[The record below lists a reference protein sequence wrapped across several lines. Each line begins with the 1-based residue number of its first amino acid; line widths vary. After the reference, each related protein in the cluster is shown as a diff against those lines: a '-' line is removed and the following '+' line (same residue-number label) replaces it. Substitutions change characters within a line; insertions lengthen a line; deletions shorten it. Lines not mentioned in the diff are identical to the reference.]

1 VEPLPLLN
9 HEISFIRQQ
18 ICRNLGITHLFT
30 NRIVSAPMHYLL
42 MPSATAAFPM
52 NEDQISSS
60 MQAREGELVSNAS
73 DREDCVASLLAAAPG
88 IKTLSGL
95 IAIDPQEL
103 SPSARIDYLAALERQ
118 SSWLQAAMQ
127 RAIVAVA
134 GISEG
139 KSDGPFTGVDEAER
153 EDVSSA
159 LRLSAGTAQMRI
171 DVARTLVNH
180 LPNTCSALATGELSA
195 AHATV
200 IAKETAAA
208 IRDGLSEF
216 AIFSIEEKA
225 IAHAEFHTPSQVA
238 QQVRSAIAKFAPA
251 TFEEVVEKARD
262 SRRVS
267 CYNDVDGMST
277 VVAIL
282 PAADAQTV
290 MKAIEAFIIK
300 GSAAWEISNDSKSSE
315 SKTSGSHSAS
325 SNTSGSNT
333 SGSNTSGSNTSGSN
347 TSGSKNSDTR
357 SADMKRADALTSLAG
372 FALAASSEDVALHR
386 RPITVNVTIDLPTLL
401 GLSENPGQLA
411 GYGAIPASVARALA
425 SDGKWKRFI
434 TDPQTGALLDYGRET
449 YQPPQALID
458 FLIARDR
465 TCRFPGCRRSAAL
478 SDLDHAQ
485 SWEEGGT
492 TSLDNLG
499 ALCRRHHLLKT
510 HGGWGIESRAD
521 GSCTWTSPLGKI
533 YQTPARSMA
542 ETV

>member
-1 VEPLPLLN
+1 
-9 HEISFIRQQ
+9 
-18 ICRNLGITHLFT
+18 
-30 NRIVSAPMHYLL
+30 MHYLH
-42 MPSATAAFPM
+42 MTSATAAIPV
-52 NEDQISSS
+52 NDDRISSS
-60 MQAREGELVSNAS
+60 SN
-73 DREDCVASLLAAAPG
+73 DREVHIPLSSNDREVRISSSPLDREEQVATLLAAAPG
-88 IKTLSGL
+88 IKTLGGL
-95 IAIDPQEL
+95 IVIDPQEL
-103 SPSARIDYLAALERQ
+103 SPAARIDYLAALERQ

-134 GISEG
+134 GIHEG

-200 IAKETAAA
+200 IARETAAA

-238 QQVRSAIAKFAPA
+238 LQVRSAIAKFAPA

-282 PAADAQTV
+282 PAEDAQTV
-290 MKAIEAFIIK
+290 MKAIEAFIVK
-300 GSAAWEISNDSKSSE
+300 GASVFKVSGDSSDA
-315 SKTSGSHSAS
+315 G
-325 SNTSGSNT
+325 
-333 SGSNTSGSNTSGSN
+333 
-347 TSGSKNSDTR
+347 NSDVRNSDVRNSDVRNSDVR

-372 FALAASSEDVALHR
+372 FALAASSQDIELHR

-485 SWEEGGT
+485 SWDEGGT

-499 ALCRRHHLLKT
+499 ALCRRHHVLKT
-510 HGGWGIESRAD
+510 HGGWSIESRAD

-533 YQTPARSMA
+533 YQTPARSIS

>member
-1 VEPLPLLN
+1 
-9 HEISFIRQQ
+9 
-18 ICRNLGITHLFT
+18 
-30 NRIVSAPMHYLL
+30 MHYPSMHSTTSTRSSENVVADLL
-42 MPSATAAFPM
+42 
-52 NEDQISSS
+52 
-60 MQAREGELVSNAS
+60 V
-73 DREDCVASLLAAAPG
+73 AAPG
-88 IKTLSGL
+88 ITTLAGL
-95 IAIDPQEL
+95 IAINPHDLPAA
-103 SPSARIDYLAALERQ
+103 ARVDYLAALERQ

-134 GISEG
+134 GVEAG
-139 KSDGPFTGVDEAER
+139 QSDGPFNGVDEAER

-216 AIFSIEEKA
+216 AIFSIEQKA

-238 QQVRSAIAKFAPA
+238 HQVRGAIAKFAPA
-251 TFEEVVEKARD
+251 TFEETVEKARD
-262 SRRVS
+262 TRRVS
-267 CYNDVDGMST
+267 CYNDIDGMST

-282 PAADAQTV
+282 PAEDAQTV

-300 GSAAWEISNDSKSSE
+300 GSNVFNLSSADSDVVAH
-315 SKTSGSHSAS
+315 GSDAQ
-325 SNTSGSNT
+325 GSDAQ
-333 SGSNTSGSNTSGSN
+333 GSDARGTDARGTDARGTDS
-347 TSGSKNSDTR
+347 R
-357 SADMKRADALTSLAG
+357 SADMKRADALTALAG

-386 RPITVNVTIDLPTLL
+386 RPITVNVTIDLSTLL
-401 GLSENPGQLA
+401 GLNENPGQLA

-449 YQPPQALID
+449 YSPPQALID

-510 HGGWGIESRAD
+510 HGGWSIESRAD

-533 YQTPARSMA
+533 YQTPARSMV

>member
-1 VEPLPLLN
+1 
-9 HEISFIRQQ
+9 
-18 ICRNLGITHLFT
+18 
-30 NRIVSAPMHYLL
+30 
-42 MPSATAAFPM
+42 MPSTTAAFPM
-52 NEDQISSS
+52 NEGRISS
-60 MQAREGELVSNAS
+60 AS
-73 DREDCVASLLAAAPG
+73 CDRDGRISSTSREDSVATLLAAAPG
-88 IKTLSGL
+88 IKTLSEL

-103 SPSARIDYLAALERQ
+103 SPAARIDYLAALERQ

-200 IAKETAAA
+200 IARETATA

-238 QQVRSAIAKFAPA
+238 LQVRNAIAKFAPA

-282 PAADAQTV
+282 PAEDAQTV
-290 MKAIEAFIIK
+290 MKAIEAFIVK
-300 GSAAWEISNDSKSSE
+300 RSSEFKVSNDSPV
-315 SKTSGSHSAS
+315 T
-325 SNTSGSNT
+325 
-333 SGSNTSGSNTSGSN
+333 
-347 TSGSKNSDTR
+347 DTR
-357 SADMKRADALTSLAG
+357 NADMKRADALTSLAG

-510 HGGWGIESRAD
+510 HGGWAIESRAD

-533 YQTPARSMA
+533 YQTPARSIT

>member
-1 VEPLPLLN
+1 
-9 HEISFIRQQ
+9 
-18 ICRNLGITHLFT
+18 
-30 NRIVSAPMHYLL
+30 
-42 MPSATAAFPM
+42 MPSATAATSM
-52 NEDQISSS
+52 NGDHSSS
-60 MQAREGELVSNAS
+60 FPSAREDHAS
-73 DREDCVASLLAAAPG
+73 SFSSSREDHASSFSSAREDHVATLLSAAPG
-88 IKTLSGL
+88 IKTLAEL
-95 IAIDPQEL
+95 IAINPQDL

-134 GISEG
+134 GINEG

-159 LRLSAGTAQMRI
+159 LRLSASTAQMRI

-180 LPNTCSALATGELSA
+180 LPNTCSALATGDLSA

-216 AIFSIEEKA
+216 AIFSIEQKA

-262 SRRVS
+262 CRRVS
-267 CYNDVDGMST
+267 CYNDIDGMST

-300 GSAAWEISNDSKSSE
+300 GSSAWETSRDLQNTESLNTGAKNTDSKNTGAKNTDSKSTDAKNVE
-315 SKTSGSHSAS
+315 SLHTGV
-325 SNTSGSNT
+325 
-333 SGSNTSGSNTSGSN
+333 
-347 TSGSKNSDTR
+347 KNSDSR
-357 SADMKRADALTSLAG
+357 SADMKRADALTAIAG
-372 FALAASSEDVALHR
+372 FALAASSEEVALHR

-485 SWEEGGT
+485 SWEDGGT

-499 ALCRRHHLLKT
+499 ALCRRHHQLKT
-510 HGGWGIESRAD
+510 HGGWAIESRAD

-533 YQTPARSMA
+533 YQTPARSIA

>member
-1 VEPLPLLN
+1 MHSSTSAQDLGSNFAARPAHTLVAESAHTQQSAEDVVADLL
-9 HEISFIRQQ
+9 
-18 ICRNLGITHLFT
+18 
-30 NRIVSAPMHYLL
+30 V
-42 MPSATAAFPM
+42 
-52 NEDQISSS
+52 
-60 MQAREGELVSNAS
+60 
-73 DREDCVASLLAAAPG
+73 AAPG
-88 IKTLSGL
+88 ITTLAGL
-95 IAIDPQEL
+95 IAINPHDLPAA
-103 SPSARIDYLAALERQ
+103 ARVDYLAALERQ

-134 GISEG
+134 GVEAG
-139 KSDGPFTGVDEAER
+139 QSDGPFNGVDEAER

-216 AIFSIEEKA
+216 AIFSIEQKA

-238 QQVRSAIAKFAPA
+238 QQVRGAIAKFAPA

-262 SRRVS
+262 TRRVS
-267 CYNDVDGMST
+267 CYNDIDGMST

-282 PAADAQTV
+282 PAEDAQTV
-290 MKAIEAFIIK
+290 MKAIEAFVIR
-300 GSAAWEISNDSKSSE
+300 
-315 SKTSGSHSAS
+315 
-325 SNTSGSNT
+325 GSNVFNL
-333 SGSNTSGSNTSGSN
+333 SSVD
-347 TSGSKNSDTR
+347 SDGDARGTDAR
-357 SADMKRADALTSLAG
+357 STDMKRADALTALAG

-401 GLSENPGQLA
+401 GLNENPGQLA
-411 GYGAIPASVARALA
+411 GYGAIPASVARTLA

-449 YQPPQALID
+449 YSPPQALID

-510 HGGWGIESRAD
+510 HGGWSVESRAD

-533 YQTPARSMA
+533 YQTPARSMD

>member
-1 VEPLPLLN
+1 
-9 HEISFIRQQ
+9 
-18 ICRNLGITHLFT
+18 
-30 NRIVSAPMHYLL
+30 
-42 MPSATAAFPM
+42 M
-52 NEDQISSS
+52 NDDHNSSS
-60 MQAREGELVSNAS
+60 TQAREGHLALSVSS
-73 DREDCVASLLAAAPG
+73 REDCVATLLAAAPG
-88 IKTLSGL
+88 IKTLGGL
-95 IAIDPQEL
+95 IAIDPQDL
-103 SPSARIDYLAALERQ
+103 SPAARIDYLAALERQ

-153 EDVSSA
+153 EDISSA

-180 LPNTCSALATGELSA
+180 LPNTCSALATGDLSA

-200 IAKETAAA
+200 IARETAAA

-282 PAADAQTV
+282 PAEDAQTV
-290 MKAIEAFIIK
+290 MKAIEAFIVK
-300 GSAAWEISNDSKSSE
+300 GSSVFKISDNSLTPDLSNTGAHNIDSCDKVG
-315 SKTSGSHSAS
+315 KTSDTRSADS
-325 SNTSGSNT
+325 R
-333 SGSNTSGSNTSGSN
+333 
-347 TSGSKNSDTR
+347 NSDTR

-372 FALAASSEDVALHR
+372 FALAASSEEVALHR

-485 SWEEGGT
+485 SWEDGGT

-510 HGGWGIESRAD
+510 HGGWEIQSRAD

-533 YQTPARSMA
+533 YQTPARSIA
-542 ETV
+542 ESV

>member
-1 VEPLPLLN
+1 
-9 HEISFIRQQ
+9 
-18 ICRNLGITHLFT
+18 
-30 NRIVSAPMHYLL
+30 
-42 MPSATAAFPM
+42 M
-52 NEDQISSS
+52 NEDHNSSS
-60 MQAREGELVSNAS
+60 THAREGHLALSVSS
-73 DREDCVASLLAAAPG
+73 REDCVATLLAAAPG
-88 IKTLSGL
+88 IKTLGGL
-95 IAIDPQEL
+95 IAIDPQDL
-103 SPSARIDYLAALERQ
+103 SPAARIDYLAALERQ

-200 IAKETAAA
+200 IARETAAA

-282 PAADAQTV
+282 PAEDAQTV

-300 GSAAWEISNDSKSSE
+300 GSTVFNIPGE
-315 SKTSGSHSAS
+315 SPV
-325 SNTSGSNT
+325 
-333 SGSNTSGSNTSGSN
+333 
-347 TSGSKNSDTR
+347 SDAR

-372 FALAASSEDVALHR
+372 FALAASSEEVALHR

-485 SWEEGGT
+485 SWEDGGT

-533 YQTPARSMA
+533 YQTPARSIA
-542 ETV
+542 ESV

>member
-1 VEPLPLLN
+1 
-9 HEISFIRQQ
+9 
-18 ICRNLGITHLFT
+18 
-30 NRIVSAPMHYLL
+30 MHYPSMHSTTSAQELGSDFAARPVRALVAESAETQQSAEDVVADLL
-42 MPSATAAFPM
+42 
-52 NEDQISSS
+52 
-60 MQAREGELVSNAS
+60 V
-73 DREDCVASLLAAAPG
+73 AAPG
-88 IKTLSGL
+88 ITTLAGL
-95 IAIDPQEL
+95 IAINPHDLPAA
-103 SPSARIDYLAALERQ
+103 ARVDYLAALERQ

-134 GISEG
+134 GVDAG
-139 KSDGPFTGVDEAER
+139 QSDGPFNGVDEAER

-216 AIFSIEEKA
+216 AIFSIEQKA

-238 QQVRSAIAKFAPA
+238 QQVRGAIAKFAPA
-251 TFEEVVEKARD
+251 TFEETVEKARD
-262 SRRVS
+262 TRRVS
-267 CYNDVDGMST
+267 CYNDIDGMST

-282 PAADAQTV
+282 PAEDAQTV

-300 GSAAWEISNDSKSSE
+300 GSNVFNLSSVDSDGVARG
-315 SKTSGSHSAS
+315 TDARRA
-325 SNTSGSNT
+325 
-333 SGSNTSGSNTSGSN
+333 
-347 TSGSKNSDTR
+347 DAR
-357 SADMKRADALTSLAG
+357 SADMKRADALTALAG

-401 GLSENPGQLA
+401 GFNENPGQLA

-449 YQPPQALID
+449 YSPPQALID

-510 HGGWGIESRAD
+510 HGGWSIESRAD

-533 YQTPARSMA
+533 YQTPARSMT